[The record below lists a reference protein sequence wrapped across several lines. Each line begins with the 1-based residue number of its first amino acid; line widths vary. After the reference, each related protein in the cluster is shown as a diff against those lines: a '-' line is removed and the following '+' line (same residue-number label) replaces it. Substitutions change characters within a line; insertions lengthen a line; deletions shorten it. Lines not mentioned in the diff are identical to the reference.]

1 MSQYNIAVV
10 IPSSVVTGHASP
22 HMLIYFQLAFIETLP
37 KCITLVLR
45 ICNGELELHLCFVI
59 RGHPEDMLPPA
70 AGGGGARSSSVFLS
84 VAHWPLSFGVCS

>member
-1 MSQYNIAVV
+1 
-10 IPSSVVTGHASP
+10 
-22 HMLIYFQLAFIETLP
+22 MLIYFQLAFIETLP

-70 AGGGGARSSSVFLS
+70 AGGGGGREVAVFFCLS
-84 VAHWPLSFGVCS
+84 LTGL